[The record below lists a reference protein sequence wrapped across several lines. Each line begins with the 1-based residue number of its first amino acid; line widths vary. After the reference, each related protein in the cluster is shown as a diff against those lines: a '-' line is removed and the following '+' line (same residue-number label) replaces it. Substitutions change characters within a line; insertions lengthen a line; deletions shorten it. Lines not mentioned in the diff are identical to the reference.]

1 MTYSRPLVRL
11 FIDSDFPS
19 VSNSLSHLTLIV
31 RPHTEDKHTVVEYTI
46 LPETGEQKETGERE
60 KGRMLAVQE

>member
-1 MTYSRPLVRL
+1 
-11 FIDSDFPS
+11 
-19 VSNSLSHLTLIV
+19 V